1 MNLWIAPAAFLIVA
15 LCAGCAGSPSTGE
28 LPVRNLA
35 KGAFS
40 ALETGGE
47 LVIRNR
53 TEWSELWQ
61 NHARVQTGTAIPEV
75 NFEREMVIAV
85 TLGRRSTGGHGIEI
99 TRVERTGNGLRVE
112 VTRTA
117 PARGA
122 MTIQA
127 LTAPFHFVAVPA
139 SDLAV
144 RFVEKEPGTR

>member
-1 MNLWIAPAAFLIVA
+1 MNPWILPVALLIVA

-40 ALETGGE
+40 ALDTGGE

-53 TEWSELWQ
+53 TEWSELWLK
-61 NHARVQTGTAIPEV
+61 HARMQTGSAIPEV
-75 NFEREMVIAV
+75 DFEREMVIAV
-85 TLGRRSTGGHGIEI
+85 TMGRRSTGGYGIEI
-99 TRVERTGNGLRVE
+99 TRVKREGNGLRVE
-112 VTRTA
+112 VTRTT

-139 SDLAV
+139 SDLPV
-144 RFVEKEPGTR
+144 SFFEKDP

>member
-1 MNLWIAPAAFLIVA
+1 MNHWILPAVLLIVA

-40 ALETGGE
+40 ALETEGE

-61 NHARVQTGTAIPEV
+61 NHARMQTGTAIPEV
-75 NFEREMVIAV
+75 DFEREMVIAV
-85 TLGRRSTGGHGIEI
+85 TLGRRSTGGYGIEI
-99 TRVERTGNGLRVE
+99 TRVERMGNGIRVE

-117 PARGA
+117 PAPGA

-127 LTAPFHFVAVPA
+127 LTAPFHFVAVPT
-139 SDLAV
+139 SDLPV
-144 RFVEKEPGTR
+144 SFFRKDP